1 MVTLADWRQTRDL
14 PLCRSSALSFGRRPR
29 GPLSLEQRRHM
40 GRFGRREGQRLA
52 GRPLAGSGTGYGG
65 ALTFPDLAKTP
76 HGSALAASMRRD
88 RALAAAALVAEAEGD
103 EEEAAAQA
111 AVAAAAAGPDGEEGV
126 TPPPQLFDELGEPRE
141 RRRSGRRATLVGRC
155 RTIVSRM
162 RGWEVWTRRGST
174 YPFALSRA

>member
-1 MVTLADWRQTRDL
+1 M
-14 PLCRSSALSFGRRPR
+14 
-29 GPLSLEQRRHM
+29 
-40 GRFGRREGQRLA
+40 A

-126 TPPPQLFDELGEPRE
+126 TPPPQLFDELGEPKPAVL
-141 RRRSGRRATLVGRC
+141 GRLMGDVTLRQLHEYRVEFKVM
-155 RTIVSRM
+155 TDA
-162 RGWEVWTRRGST
+162 RGNAVAADPDVLKKFQAEKDSKKGGKKKK
-174 YPFALSRA
+174 AAGGKKKKKAGGKAGGKKKGGKKKKKK